1 LNRRV
6 SPVLAPVIGTLRAPF
21 LALTPAC
28 VLLGIATAAHADQAF
43 DLTHAWLALLG
54 ALSAHVSVNTF
65 NEYLDFRSG
74 LDALTKRTPFSGGS
88 GSLPAHPHAA
98 RATLAVAIASLLL
111 TAGIGVYFISR
122 QGMALMPVGLL
133 GLFLIVAYTNGLTRN
148 PWACLVAPGLGFGL
162 MTLGTHI
169 AVAGTYAPSA
179 LAASMVPF
187 FQVGNLL
194 LLNQFPD
201 VEADH
206 SVGRR
211 HLPIALGRP
220 TSALVYA
227 SFSAFAYAALL
238 GAVAARVLPAGALLG
253 LVTLPLAA
261 IASLGAVR
269 HADRVERLGSA
280 MRLNVL
286 VSLLTPVSMA
296 VGLMLR

>member
-1 LNRRV
+1 M
-6 SPVLAPVIGTLRAPF
+6 STVLAPVIGTLRAPF
-21 LALTPAC
+21 LVLTPAC
-28 VLLGIATAAHADQAF
+28 VLLGIATAAHADRAF
-43 DLTHAWLALLG
+43 DFTHAWLALLG

-98 RATLAVAIASLLL
+98 PATLAVAVASLLL
-111 TAGIGVYFISR
+111 TAGIGAYFISQ
-122 QGMALMPVGLL
+122 QGMMLMPVGLL
-133 GLFLIVAYTNGLTRN
+133 GLFLVVAYTNTLTRH
-148 PWACLVAPGLGFGL
+148 PWACLIGPGLGFGL

-169 AVAGTYAPSA
+169 AVAGAYAPSA
-179 LAASMVPF
+179 FAAAMVPF

-201 VEADH
+201 VDADH

-220 TSALVYA
+220 RSARVYAVFSAL
-227 SFSAFAYAALL
+227 AYATLV
-238 GAVAARVLPAGALLG
+238 GAVVVRVLPASALLG
-253 LVTLPLAA
+253 LATLPLSA
-261 IASLGAVR
+261 IASLGVVR
-269 HADRVERLGSA
+269 HADRVERLARA
-280 MRLNVL
+280 MGLNVV
-286 VSLLTPVSMA
+286 VSLLTPVLIA

>member
-1 LNRRV
+1 
-6 SPVLAPVIGTLRAPF
+6 VLAPVIGTLRAPF
-21 LALTPAC
+21 LVLTPAC
-28 VLLGIATAAHADQAF
+28 VLLGIATAAHADRVF
-43 DLTHAWLALLG
+43 DLSHAWLALLG
-54 ALSAHVSVNTF
+54 ALSAHISVNTF

-98 RATLAVAIASLLL
+98 PATLAVAIASLLL
-111 TAGIGVYFISR
+111 TAGIGVYFIAQ

-133 GLFLIVAYTNGLTRN
+133 GLLLIVAYTNGLTRN
-148 PWACLVAPGLGFGL
+148 PWTCLIAPGLGFGL
-162 MTLGTHI
+162 MTLGAHI
-169 AVAGTYAPSA
+169 AITGAYAPAAAAAA
-179 LAASMVPF
+179 LVPF

-211 HLPIALGRP
+211 HLPIALGRHA
-220 TSALVYA
+220 SALVYA
-227 SFSAFAYAALL
+227 LGSALAYAALV
-238 GAVAARVLPAGALLG
+238 GAVAARVLPLGALLG
-253 LVTLPLAA
+253 LLTLPLSA

-269 HADRVERLGSA
+269 HADRVDQLGGA

-286 VSLLTPVSMA
+286 VSLLTPVLMA
-296 VGLMLR
+296 LGLMLM